1 MRRHISVHRAFTL
14 VELLVVIGIIAILI
28 AILLP
33 VILGAKRQAQQAACA
48 ANLHQIGQA
57 MTMYTQQYGYFP
69 AAQIMT
75 SQWNVNSVHCWPVR
89 LRKFLNGN
97 QKVFY
102 CPAEDPRCQWT
113 RDMGGEV
120 AYADDF
126 YSRFGYEPGER
137 LLVGGHS
144 PVLTSPQSNGT
155 FFSYGFNHGGAA
167 RSSTSRNA
175 GVSGPDYDIDGS
187 RLPYPFDRKVTN
199 VKSPSSLILVADTTA
214 DGWEDFWITKQI
226 VSGPAMQSVAT
237 IHRGG
242 ANVLFCDG
250 HVQWYLQQDISV
262 KWPPVP
268 EEAAK
273 QRLWNADDLASDPA
287 W

>member
-1 MRRHISVHRAFTL
+1 MKRGLGHHRGFTL
-14 VELLVVIGIIAILI
+14 VELLVVIAIIAILI

-33 VILGAKRQAQQAACA
+33 LVIAAKRQAVQVQCQS
-48 ANLHQIGQA
+48 NLRQLGVA

-69 AAQIMT
+69 AAQITT
-75 SQWNVNSVHCWPVR
+75 SAPATSVHCWPVR

-102 CPAEDPRCQWT
+102 CPAQAPPCQWT
-113 RDMGGEV
+113 QDSGGLAV
-120 AYADDF
+120 YADDF

-137 LLVGGHS
+137 LLMGGRS
-144 PVLTSPQSNGT
+144 PTLNTPQSNGT
-155 FFSYGFNHGGAA
+155 YFSYGFNHGGAA
-167 RSSTSRNA
+167 LSSTTRNPS
-175 GVSGPDYDIDGS
+175 VSGPDYDVDGNRS
-187 RLPYPFDRKVTN
+187 AYPFYRKTTN
-199 VKSPSSLILVADTTA
+199 VKSPSAFILIADTSA
-214 DGWEDFWITKQI
+214 DGWEDFWVVRHI
-226 VSGPAMQSVAT
+226 VVGPATQSVAT

-250 HVQWYLQQDISV
+250 HVQWYLQQEISV

-273 QRLWNADDLASDPA
+273 QRLWNADNLASDPS